1 MHNQD
6 ISQHKYLF
14 HKGTNYRSYEFL
26 GAHRVPDGD
35 GAADGASYVFRVWAP
50 RAASVSLVGGFNG
63 WDASAHP
70 MERLGDDDS
79 IWEITVGPAAA
90 GKAAASLRLCNG
102 EHYKYAVTDDRGH
115 TVFKADP
122 YAFMSEATPFE
133 KGGQRAS
140 CLVDPDRPF
149 VWGDAAYLRRRNTRN
164 PYISPMNIYEVH
176 TGSWRRR
183 EDGTCYNYRELA
195 DLLIPYVTEMGY
207 THIEFLPVMEH
218 PFEGSWGYQVTGY
231 YSINSKFGT
240 PDDFRY
246 LIDKAHRAGI
256 GVILDWVPAHFP
268 KDEHGLV
275 EFDGYPLYE
284 YDDILK
290 REHKG
295 WGTLA
300 FDYGRP
306 EVVSFLVSNAFY
318 YCEQFHAD
326 GLRVDAVS
334 AMLYLNYGRED
345 GEWYPNEDGGTEN
358 KEAIRFLQTLNQS
371 VQTACPG
378 VLMIAEE
385 ATAFPGVTKPPQAG
399 GLGFNF
405 KWNMGWM
412 NDSLDYFATDP
423 LFRKGVHNK
432 LTFAITYAYSENFI
446 LPVSH
451 DEVVHGK
458 HSLLDKMPGEYE
470 AKFSGYRAFMIYMMT
485 HPGKKLNFMGS
496 EFAQFIEWNENQEL
510 DWVLMLYP
518 KHKMI
523 SDYVKKLN
531 HLYLKAPALWC
542 QDDSFENF
550 RWIDADNSSDNVFTY
565 LRLQTYRDGKNLPEA
580 KQPVYLVV
588 LNLSG
593 NDYKSF
599 GIGVPCGKTY
609 ECLIHSED
617 SKYGGSVEKPKK
629 VYKVEKG
636 SVNGYP
642 DHILVDLPKLSGMIL
657 KRKS

>member
-1 MHNQD
+1 MTTQD

-26 GAHRVPDGD
+26 GAHRVK
-35 GAADGASYVFRVWAP
+35 ADTYAFRVWAP
-50 RAASVSLVGGFNG
+50 RAAGISLVGNFNG
-63 WDASAHP
+63 WDAS
-70 MERLGDDDS
+70 RLPFRRLPDDDS
-79 IWEITVGPAAA
+79 IWEITVGPAEED
-90 GKAAASLRLCNG
+90 GGIRLYEG
-102 EHYKYAVTDDRGH
+102 EYYKFAVRDDRGN
-115 TVFKADP
+115 VVYKADP

-133 KGGQRAS
+133 EGGQRAS
-140 CLVDPDRPF
+140 CLWDISRGYD
-149 VWGDAAYLRRRNTRN
+149 WGDGDYLAQRRSRN

-176 TGSWRRR
+176 IGSWRRR
-183 EDGTCYNYRELA
+183 EDGSRYSYRELA
-195 DLLIPYVTEMGY
+195 DLLIPYVVDMGY
-207 THIEFLPVMEH
+207 THIELLPVMEH
-218 PFEGSWGYQVTGY
+218 PYEGSWGYQVTGY
-231 YSINSKFGT
+231 YSVMSKYGT

-246 LIDKAHRAGI
+246 LIDTAHRAGI

-268 KDEHGLV
+268 RDGHGLI

-318 YCEQFHAD
+318 YCDCFHAD

-334 AMLYLNYGRED
+334 AMLYLNYGRSD

-371 VQTACPG
+371 VLSECPG

-385 ATAFPGVTKPPQAG
+385 ATAFPCVTKPPQTG

-412 NDSLDYFATDP
+412 NDTLDYFATDP

-432 LTFAITYAYSENFI
+432 LTFSLTYAFSENFI
-446 LPVSH
+446 LPISH

-458 HSLLDKMPGEYE
+458 HSLLDKMPGSYE
-470 AKFSGYRAFMIYMMT
+470 DKFSGFRAFMVYMMT

-496 EFAQFIEWNENQEL
+496 EFAQFIEWNENQGL

-523 SDYVKKLN
+523 HDYVRALN
-531 HLYLKAPALWC
+531 HLYRETPAFWC

-550 RWIDADNSSDNVFTY
+550 RWIDPDNSSDNVYTY
-565 LRLQTYRDGKNLPEA
+565 LRVQTHENGKKIA
-580 KQPVYLVV
+580 DKKQPTYLII

-599 GIGVPCGKTY
+599 GIGVPCGKAY
-609 ECLIHSED
+609 KCLVHSED
-617 SKYGGSVEKPKK
+617 KLYGGSVDAAGLVCP
-629 VYKVEKG
+629 VHKG
-636 SVNGYP
+636 ALNGYP
-642 DHILVDLPKLSGMIL
+642 DRIEVDLPKLSGMIL
-657 KRKS
+657 RRI